1 MEDLKHD
8 ATELLKAKAITRSMY
23 VKLIHPPMEQEILQE
38 LKEIEKK
45 EAEMAKLQAAQAQQK
60 GA

>member
-1 MEDLKHD
+1 
-8 ATELLKAKAITRSMY
+8 MY